1 MVEVLLAQ
9 WVAVSL
15 VVAATVA
22 HDVDG
27 GIHSLAHRVFVCH
40 ALTGDVVACSVVG
53 AGAHDRQTCGE
64 VHTLAHRQS
73 LERSQTLVVIH
84 GQHTIEVAI
93 LLIAKEAVGSVRAE
107 TENLLIVGFLNGW
120 RNHLFLLLAEK
131 AVFTSVWIERE
142 HGDAWTLNVEI
153 TLERLVEDSQ
163 LLQDALFGDGGWHL
177 SQWLVNG
184 DECHTHLVAEKHHQR
199 LFTIANAGFEILG
212 VAGETKFRT
221 LNIFLTD
228 RRCHYR
234 VDITVLQVGDSS
246 LKSQKCGTA
255 GLLVGFTH
263 FHFNVFLNHFHQ
275 IWQMVLQLCG
285 RFSDIDLICLHI
297 DSLAMIGENF
307 ARPINHRSA
316 KLLHCRV
323 CESFQNHFA
332 ANSIGVPL
340 GNANAYFLF
349 VCH

>member
-1 MVEVLLAQ
+1 M
-9 WVAVSL
+9 
-15 VVAATVA
+15 
-22 HDVDG
+22 
-27 GIHSLAHRVFVCH
+27 
-40 ALTGDVVACSVVG
+40 
-53 AGAHDRQTCGE
+53 
-64 VHTLAHRQS
+64 
-73 LERSQTLVVIH
+73 VVIH
-84 GQHTIEVAI
+84 GKHAVEVGI
-93 LLIAKEAVGSVRAE
+93 LFVAEESVGCIGAECRNLAVD
-107 TENLLIVGFLNGW
+107 GFLDCGDY
-120 RNHLFLLLAEK
+120 HFLLFLAQQTAVASMRIECKHRYAWANHAEIALKRVVERHDFFINGLLGDGAADARHWQVGGDKRHAHFLAE
-131 AVFTSVWIERE
+131 EY
-142 HGDAWTLNVEI
+142 H
-153 TLERLVEDSQ
+153 Q
-163 LLQDALFGDGGWHL
+163 
-177 SQWLVNG
+177 
-184 DECHTHLVAEKHHQR
+184 CLVAV
-199 LFTIANAGFEILG
+199 AYAGFEILG

-221 LNIFLTD
+221 LDIFLTD
-228 RRCHYR
+228 RCCHYR

-255 GLLVGFTH
+255 SLLVGFAH

-297 DSLAMIGENF
+297 YSLAVIGENF